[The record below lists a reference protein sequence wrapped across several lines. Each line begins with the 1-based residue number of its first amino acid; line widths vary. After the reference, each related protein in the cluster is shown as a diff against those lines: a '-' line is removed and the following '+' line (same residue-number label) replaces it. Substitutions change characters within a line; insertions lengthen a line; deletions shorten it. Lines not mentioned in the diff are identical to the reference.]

1 MTVLI
6 TMQKTVMNVLQRKK
20 KCDKW
25 LRQQLIRFHFKIIKV
40 LRRSK
45 KMAREIMNDKLM
57 ENIGI
62 FLVNYVVKVF
72 VVKLSSS
79 EKQSYK

>member
-1 MTVLI
+1 
-6 TMQKTVMNVLQRKK
+6 MQKTVMNVLQRKK

-72 VVKLSSS
+72 VVKL
-79 EKQSYK
+79 